1 MTVGRGSSEPHP
13 LLLECVISCTFSQDS
28 EIISSP
34 CEYSHPTLICFYRRL
49 LILLIPFSILQKMLK
64 AEQNKDSRSEE
75 EETDLIEFSLFVA
88 EMFYRVRIGYDQVQY
103 TIQHF

>member
-1 MTVGRGSSEPHP
+1 M
-13 LLLECVISCTFSQDS
+13 F
-28 EIISSP
+28 
-34 CEYSHPTLICFYRRL
+34 
-49 LILLIPFSILQKMLK
+49 K

-75 EETDLIEFSLFVA
+75 EETYLIEFSLFVA